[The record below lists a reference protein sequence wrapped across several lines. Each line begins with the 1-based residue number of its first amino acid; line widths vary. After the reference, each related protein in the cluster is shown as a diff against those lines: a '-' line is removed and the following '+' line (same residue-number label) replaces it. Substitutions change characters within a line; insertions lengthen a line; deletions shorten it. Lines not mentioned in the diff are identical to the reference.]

1 MIVNNKGLKK
11 FSTYFWIS
19 LLICSAYFVI
29 FIFPNHVAS
38 ENMKMVA
45 VFEPDEYYPL
55 PFVFDMIRPADSI
68 GQAITH
74 FIFYRYYFYG
84 FPYFGASALAVL
96 PLSLLGKLGNTS
108 LVMVFLRQFI
118 SVLPILGAILLL
130 VHIQTQF
137 RSYKSIV
144 LLIFLLSIPAV
155 VANNFWWHP
164 DGIAILFSMLV
175 IFFLN
180 RDGLRFGRDFYLA
193 AVMCGFSAAAKL
205 IGFYFF
211 LSIFAYI
218 LYAAFTKKRSLKS
231 LLGVS
236 FAFIACMGIAFV
248 FANPMLLSRSAR
260 VAYFTTMQKETM
272 LISSGYETVYAKGF
286 LASLPLLTEYYGSI
300 LFLLIAVLA
309 CVLSI
314 YQDKN
319 RLLNIVILAWLLPI
333 SVMVFWVTHF
343 KYQYWMPVALPLFS
357 SLVYFLPD
365 KLSLDGLHNKINFKT
380 AGVALAG
387 IIIFAQW
394 ALFVRADIQRYED
407 RLHRADGNPAI
418 QFYDLAT
425 KALDPIGS
433 RDVKVY
439 HDVQMYVPVT
449 LHWETEST
457 LKLLNYDYV
466 QSNNFDVVLL
476 MQQRIYDYLNPEAQG
491 IDPGEF
497 ARSQIFYRDANEE
510 ALHGYHLAFRNEFG
524 LVFVKD
530 DMYNEFYENK

>member
-1 MIVNNKGLKK
+1 
-11 FSTYFWIS
+11 
-19 LLICSAYFVI
+19 
-29 FIFPNHVAS
+29 
-38 ENMKMVA
+38 MKMVA

-55 PFVFDMIRPADSI
+55 QFVLEMIRPADSI
-68 GQAITH
+68 GQAIRH

-96 PLSLLGKLGNTS
+96 PLGLLGKLGNTS

-118 SVLPILGAILLL
+118 SVLPMLGAILLL
-130 VHIQTQF
+130 VHIQTRF

-144 LLIFLLSIPAV
+144 LLVFLLSIPAV

-164 DGIAILFSMLV
+164 DSIAILFAMLV

-180 RDGLRFGRDFYLA
+180 RDELRFGRDFYLA
-193 AVMCGFSAAAKL
+193 AVMCGFCAAAKL

-211 LSIFAYI
+211 LSILVYI
-218 LYAAFTKKRSLKS
+218 LYALFTKKRSLKS
-231 LLGVS
+231 LLGAS
-236 FAFIACMGIAFV
+236 FAFIACMGTAFV

-260 VAYFTTMQKETM
+260 VAYFTTMQKETV

-309 CVLSI
+309 CGLSI
-314 YQDKN
+314 YQNKN
-319 RLLNIVILAWLLPI
+319 RLLNIIILSWLLPI
-333 SVMVFWVTHF
+333 SVMIFWVTHF

-365 KLSLDGLHNKINFKT
+365 KLSLDRLRDKISLKT
-380 AGVALAG
+380 AGFALAG
-387 IIIFAQW
+387 IIIFTQW
-394 ALFVRADIQRYED
+394 ALFVRADIQRYQE
-407 RLHRADGNPAI
+407 RLHRADENPAI
-418 QFYDLAT
+418 QFYGLAS
-425 KALDPIGS
+425 KAMEPIGT

-449 LHWETEST
+449 PHWETEST
-457 LKLLNYDYV
+457 LKLLNYDYI
-466 QSNNFDVVLL
+466 QSNDFDVILL
-476 MQQRIYDYLNPEAQG
+476 MQQRIYDYLNPSAQG

-497 ARSQIFYRDANEE
+497 AVSQTFYRNANEE
-510 ALHGYHLAFRNEFG
+510 ALKGYHLVFRNEFG

-530 DMYNEFYENK
+530 DLYQEAYTNE